1 MPKHFNGTI
10 FSTFFIPLPPVWPV
24 FFALKLK
31 EPVALTSLNSV
42 ETNRLNIDVEVQLA
56 PNYDHAEFKNIPPSR
71 NSSNQTCAKNIISTL
86 RQNLSK

>member
-1 MPKHFNGTI
+1 MEP
-10 FSTFFIPLPPVWPV
+10 FSQLFLFHYLQSDQF

-31 EPVALTSLNSV
+31 EPVALTSLNSF